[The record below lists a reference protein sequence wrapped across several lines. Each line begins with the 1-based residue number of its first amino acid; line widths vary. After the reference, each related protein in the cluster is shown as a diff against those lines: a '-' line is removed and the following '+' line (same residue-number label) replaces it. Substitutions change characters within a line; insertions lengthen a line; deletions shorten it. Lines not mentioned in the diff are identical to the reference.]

1 MDLIEMNGDREAA
14 LQIATWTALGKWDH
28 GTVNFLLQYSFR
40 GYLVLLIRTVEDLAE
55 VATVPLQSTMQ
66 SESIGNDNG
75 NDDAGG
81 EAVNSTLQVSSSNES
96 VPPPASVSAS
106 VHASS
111 SASDE
116 LFREAFQL
124 YRLGHKRLDVT
135 LRVEFERVLLILY
148 RKTVLGQEHSL
159 SPGQRNINALIK
171 LCLKQPWA
179 SGKKGKSKAGSATSS
194 SSALRKEET
203 VDESEAPMAV
213 ALSQPHVQGIFD
225 DGVTQENVEF
235 IPTYFEPMEYI

>member
-1 MDLIEMNGDREAA
+1 MDLIEINGDREAA
-14 LQIATWTALGKWDH
+14 VQIATWTALGKWDH

-55 VATVPLQSTMQ
+55 VAPPQSTMQ
-66 SESIGNDNG
+66 SESIGN
-75 NDDAGG
+75 NDDDAAG
-81 EAVNSTLQVSSSNES
+81 EAVNSTLQASSSNES

-106 VHASS
+106 VHAST

-213 ALSQPHVQGIFD
+213 ALSQPHVQGVFD
-225 DGVTQENVEF
+225 DGVAQENVEF